1 MAATENK
8 ERRKISRIFFVP
20 PIPGTFAGV
29 AVEVLDL
36 NRLSVT
42 VAHQDPVLA
51 HPSGILKFEYDG
63 RSIALPVEVKRSQ
76 VTPLRSVV
84 TRKFF
89 HRTVLL
95 FERLAGA
102 EKEALEG
109 LIVSEIEKKKPR
121 RKTPG

>member
-1 MAATENK
+1 MAATDKK
-8 ERRKISRIFFVP
+8 ERRRFSRIFFVP
-20 PIPGTFAGV
+20 PLPGKFAGI

-51 HPSGILKFEYDG
+51 HPRGVLTFDYDG
-63 RSIALPVEVKRSQ
+63 RAIAVPVEVKRSQ
-76 VTPLRSVV
+76 VTPLRNVM
-84 TRKFF
+84 TRRFF

-95 FERLAGA
+95 FEKLAGA
-102 EKEALEG
+102 EKEALER